1 MELAG
6 AVGSIKKKHQIK
18 HTINIGSQRSLEA
31 MCLFVPWPKEQVAA
45 HSGMFTPG
53 AQTFSFLGGCVE
65 LPCPEAPLCTL
76 GMLCIF

>member
-18 HTINIGSQRSLEA
+18 HTINIGSLEA

-45 HSGMFTPG
+45 QQGCSHQEELGLFHVVDLLQRYVHS
-53 AQTFSFLGGCVE
+53 S
-65 LPCPEAPLCTL
+65 
-76 GMLCIF
+76 